1 MGTGR
6 SSPLDQTVLTPWT
19 LGPPNRV
26 VDRTLDR
33 LRLLIPTAGALLAL
47 PFSLRGRNE
56 RTTIQAAYLFHES
69 GDPLATVA
77 SAEAIPFEP
86 DQLEP
91 VLKALRTF
99 VTAPEPTGRGL
110 AQTSERFGDEGFIGI
125 RGRYVSA
132 CAVIR
137 GNGEANLRKDL
148 ARFVREFEDRNAASL
163 TTWEQAVRLA
173 DEAARDL
180 SDLVN
185 GPSPSRPSE
194 PQGGGSDQ
202 AAIGGRS
209 VGPVGES
216 GAASGPSPM
225 GSA

>member
-1 MGTGR
+1 MD
-6 SSPLDQTVLTPWT
+6 P
-19 LGPPNRV
+19 
-26 VDRTLDR
+26 TLDR

-56 RTTIQAAYLFHES
+56 STTIQAAYLFHES

-77 SAEAIPFEP
+77 SDEAIPFEP
-86 DQLEP
+86 GHLVP
-91 VLKALRTF
+91 ILKALRTF
-99 VTAPEPTGRGL
+99 VTAPEGTGRGM
-110 AQTSERFGDEGFIGI
+110 AQTSERFGDEALIGI

-148 ARFVREFEDRNAASL
+148 ARFVRKFEERNGPAL
-163 TTWEQAVRLA
+163 TTWEQAMRLT

-185 GPSPSRPSE
+185 GRSPSRPSE
-194 PQGGGSDQ
+194 PPGGASERPPILHGT
-202 AAIGGRS
+202 
-209 VGPVGES
+209 VNPVGES
-216 GAASGPSPM
+216 GAGPGLSPI